1 MHANMTQPTN
11 TWGPWRYD
19 PRASALYLPRTP
31 GNTDPNND
39 LYWIDLDTIHGP
51 DSINQ
56 WIDQLSAKRWATRRI
71 LNDLR
76 AALTDLTATQAEV
89 AA

>member
-1 MHANMTQPTN
+1 MHANMTKPAN

-19 PRASALYLPRTP
+19 PRANALYLPRTP
-31 GNTDPNND
+31 DSNDPNND
-39 LYWIDLDTIHGP
+39 LYWIDLDTIHDD

-71 LNDLR
+71 LNGLR